1 MGLLKTT
8 NETHYHLSKEAA
20 KEQRKAAEAE
30 VEAAWNASSGE
41 RAMAYAK
48 EEAARQQRKAEE
60 NVAKQQRK
68 AEENVAKQHRKE
80 VEAQIKHE
88 KEMRLLQEDPEA
100 YKAYLEREHQQKM
113 DKRKWIIIGIIAYV
127 VIAIVV
133 SIISIIAE

>member
-41 RAMAYAK
+41 RAMAHAK

-60 NVAKQQRK
+60 KVAKEQRK

-88 KEMRLLQEDPEA
+88 KEMKLLQEDPEA

-113 DKRKWIIIGIIAYV
+113 DKRKWIVIGIIAYV

-133 SIISIIAE
+133 SIIV